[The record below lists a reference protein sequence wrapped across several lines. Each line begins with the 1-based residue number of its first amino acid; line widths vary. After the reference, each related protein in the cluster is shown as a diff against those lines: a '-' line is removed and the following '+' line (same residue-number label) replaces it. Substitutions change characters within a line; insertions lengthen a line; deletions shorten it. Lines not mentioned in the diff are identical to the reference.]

1 MKRLS
6 ALFAV
11 LSSLALA
18 AACSD
23 GDTEPLWYKTCPPIN
38 PMYASV
44 EGRVTDSEGV
54 PVRGIQVSILADW
67 TGRAVVYT
75 DENGEFLFVRA
86 RTSTVPH
93 VMAFRDVDGVDNG
106 AFEDLRENVGFVQC
120 SDEPSEKRDYC
131 DFAAPYVEVRMK
143 RFDVAIIED

>member
-1 MKRLS
+1 M
-6 ALFAV
+6 LFAV

-23 GDTEPLWYKTCPPIN
+23 GEAEPQWYTTCPPIN

-44 EGRVTDSEGV
+44 KGRVTDAEGV

-75 DENGEFLFVRA
+75 DENGEFAFVRA
-86 RTSTVPH
+86 RTSTVPY
-93 VMAFRDVDGVDNG
+93 VMAFRDIDGVDNG
-106 AFEDLRENVGFVQC
+106 AFEDLCENVGFVQC
-120 SDEPSEKRDYC
+120 PDEPSVKRVYC
-131 DFAAPYVEVRMK
+131 DFTAPDVEVRMEK
-143 RFDVAIIED
+143 LDVMIIEN